1 MTDEFGIRQRFI
13 SGITDAKLQEDKIY
27 SGKKLCKS
35 KESIGCIEKC
45 PVSAV
50 KDKFIEIEIE
60 GKKFQL
66 PEIDL
71 LRCDWAKKY
80 ALIQDEGAKYLGY
93 DVDIK
98 PPKNITKNNLCEALK
113 RFDQIG
119 EHSLYFRKSIDVC
132 SM

>member
-45 PVSAV
+45 PVSAI
-50 KDKFIEIEIE
+50 KDKF
-60 GKKFQL
+60 
-66 PEIDL
+66 
-71 LRCDWAKKY
+71 
-80 ALIQDEGAKYLGY
+80 DEGAKYLGY

>member
-35 KESIGCIEKC
+35 KESIGCIKKC
-45 PVSAV
+45 PVSAI
-50 KDKFIEIEIE
+50 KDKF
-60 GKKFQL
+60 
-66 PEIDL
+66 
-71 LRCDWAKKY
+71 
-80 ALIQDEGAKYLGY
+80 DEGAKYLGY

-119 EHSLYFRKSIDVC
+119 EHSLYFGKSIDGC